1 MILLIVKN
9 IQSKY
14 RGTIKNYMLEV
25 KPMVFVGNINSK
37 VRDFLVELCNNYS
50 EEFIMVL
57 DRKNHIQGIEII
69 KKGFDNIQDICG
81 LYAVSLKNRKIQ

>member
-37 VRDFLVELCNNYS
+37 VRDFLVEL
-50 EEFIMVL
+50 FDIL
-57 DRKNHIQGIEII
+57 PKLKQW
-69 KKGFDNIQDICG
+69 GF
-81 LYAVSLKNRKIQ
+81 